1 MKKIVVVGAGVMG
14 TAIAI
19 HLANNQRPVRIWGT
33 KWDKKAIDQMKET
46 GERKELD
53 VKVPSSIEFFYQH
66 QLEEAVN
73 GSDVVILAVTSEG
86 IEAVTKELGPYLNDR
101 HIILNVTKG
110 IDEHSLRTIS
120 TVIEQSLPEEL
131 RAKIPVVKIGGP
143 IIAKELAH
151 SMYTE
156 AVFASKDDRATKV
169 AKKAFD
175 SPTFKG
181 NISSDIDG
189 VDLCAAFKN
198 SYAIGM
204 GIMSGVEV
212 DTNNSKA
219 ALMARGTVEM
229 SVIVEAYGGCLRTAS
244 GIAGIG
250 DYYVTSQGGR
260 NGIFG
265 KHIGEGATHE
275 EAFERMGTR
284 TIEGLAATRNGY
296 RLLEE
301 LEHDGRIEIA
311 KDVPFFNEI
320 YQILCEGK
328 DAKEAVGNYWSQ

>member
-1 MKKIVVVGAGVMG
+1 MKKIVVIGAGVMG

-33 KWDKKAIDQMKET
+33 SWDKKAIDQMKDT

-53 VKVPSSIEFFYQH
+53 VKVPASIEFFYH
-66 QLEEAVN
+66 DQLEDALE
-73 GSDVVILAVTSEG
+73 GSDLVILAVTSEG
-86 IEAVTKELGPYLNDR
+86 IEAITKELGPYLNEH

-110 IDEHSLRTIS
+110 IDEKSLRTIS
-120 TVIEQSLPEEL
+120 TVIEQSLPEEV
-131 RAKIPVVKIGGP
+131 RGEIPVVKIGGP

-151 SMYTE
+151 SRYTE
-156 AVFASKDDRATKV
+156 AVFASRDERATKV
-169 AKKAFD
+169 AKKAFN
-175 SPTFKG
+175 SPTFKA
-181 NISSDIDG
+181 NISADIDG

-265 KHIGEGATHE
+265 KHIGKGATHE
-275 EAFERMGTR
+275 EAFELMGTR

-311 KDVPFFNEI
+311 KDVPFFYEI
-320 YQILCEGK
+320 YQILFEGK
-328 DAKEAVGNYWSQ
+328 DAREAVGDYWSQ

>member
-1 MKKIVVVGAGVMG
+1 M
-14 TAIAI
+14 
-19 HLANNQRPVRIWGT
+19 RF
-33 KWDKKAIDQMKET
+33 E
-46 GERKELD
+46 
-53 VKVPSSIEFFYQH
+53 SSI
-66 QLEEAVN
+66 
-73 GSDVVILAVTSEG
+73 
-86 IEAVTKELGPYLNDR
+86 
-101 HIILNVTKG
+101 
-110 IDEHSLRTIS
+110 
-120 TVIEQSLPEEL
+120 VIEQALPEDL
-131 RAKIPVVKIGGP
+131 RDRIPVVKIGGP

-156 AVFASKDDRATKV
+156 AVFASKNDRATKI
-169 AKKAFD
+169 AKKAFE

-181 NISSDIDG
+181 NITSDIDG

-229 SVIVEAYGGCLRTAS
+229 SLIVEAYGGCLRTAS
-244 GIAGIG
+244 GIDGIG

-265 KHIGEGATHE
+265 KYIGEGLSHE
-275 EAFERMGTR
+275 EAFEKMSSR
-284 TIEGLAATRNGY
+284 TIEGLASTRNGY

-320 YQILCEGK
+320 YQILFEGK
-328 DAKEAVGNYWSQ
+328 NAKEAMRNYWSQ